1 MVNATGSRHSAYY
14 DAETVYGTTDATP
27 AWTPIRNTGV
37 TLGLDKETITSEEIR
52 DDRQIVDFRHGN
64 KNVNGD
70 TNTELSYGSFDDFL
84 EAALGGTWAVDT
96 PGVGTD
102 QLKVG
107 TTRRSFSIMREF
119 ANVSVFH
126 VHTGCEVNTFN
137 LNVTP
142 NAIVTSTFNFMGK
155 DVTSGETAGST
166 YNSPTTTE
174 PFDSF
179 SGTITEGG
187 GAIAVVTALTLT
199 LENGLEAA
207 YVIGSDT
214 TTRPT
219 IGRSNLTGSIDVF
232 FESQTLLDKFWNETE
247 SSLQFTLVDPA
258 GNTYDFTVPR
268 IKYTGGKPDVAGE
281 GAITVTM
288 PFQAM
293 YDSTEGSNLTIERT
307 DI

>member
-37 TLGLDKETITSEEIR
+37 TLGLAKTGIQSEEIR

-64 KNVNGD
+64 RNVAGD

-102 QLKVG
+102 QLQSG
-107 TTRRSFSIMREF
+107 TTRRSFSILRDF
-119 ANVSVFH
+119 DNIGVFH
-126 VHTGCEVNTFN
+126 NHKGCEVNS
-137 LNVTP
+137 LNISVAP
-142 NAIVTSTFNFMGK
+142 DAIVTAVFNFIGQ
-155 DVTSGETAGST
+155 DVEASEPAGST
-166 YNSPTTTE
+166 YNSPTTTA

-179 SGTITEGG
+179 TGTITEGG
-187 GAIAVVTALTLT
+187 GAIAVVTALNLT
-199 LENGLEAA
+199 LENAIETAF
-207 YVIGSDT
+207 VIGSQT
-214 TTRPT
+214 TIRPT

-232 FESQTLLDKFWNETE
+232 FESQTLLNKFWNETE
-247 SSLQFTLVDPA
+247 SSLVFTLVDPA
-258 GNTYDFTVPR
+258 GNAYDFTIPR
-268 IKYTGGKPDVAGE
+268 IKYTDGKPDVDGE
-281 GAITVTM
+281 GAITVSM

-293 YDSTEGSNLTIERT
+293 YDSTEGSNITIERT
-307 DI
+307 PV